1 MRNRKI
7 RTQIIYYF
15 SLAMII
21 TIVLQITLYT
31 ILRIRSNSIISTIFE
46 SIAQNIVEQIE
57 DLNTDVAEI
66 SSRLSTHPNIQ
77 NSLYKFSHQEIIQQI
92 TGTQELLDD
101 YRERNKNIV
110 YLGVI
115 NKGELWISSE
125 SKPLYDNVREM
136 IKTLEDNPRTSKPI
150 YPASIIRNGKVYFG
164 CVTPIF
170 PVDIK
175 YYSPVHPKNYIVCLY
190 EIYPSSY
197 SLHDFID
204 DSMISLQITDA
215 SNRILLSPD
224 IENHGKT
231 IYEENSEP
239 NIFSRTI
246 EIPSVKWKATI
257 SSPINDAKDFFDIS
271 LSFVIF
277 MLIINILFLIIMLK
291 LFNGIIIHR
300 IAIISNEVKKIPSNS
315 LDYRLLYPYKDEF
328 SEMTDIIN
336 HTLDK
341 INSLNSE
348 KRNTMKK
355 MHRAELL
362 QRETQLVY
370 LNGQVSP
377 HFLYNSMAHIHAL
390 ALQNKSKE
398 ITELVLDL
406 SQVFRYFSNNRP
418 FTTIKQDIDC
428 TIHYFNIIN
437 SRRFTPLEIKC
448 ELESDLCD
456 IPCFKMTY
464 QPIIENILNHAYKY
478 NENGLIT
485 IRSIHDKENA
495 IIEISD
501 TGKGFSEKA
510 LKELTENLQRN
521 ASDIPINNHTG
532 LLNVDMRL
540 KLYYG
545 NNAGVKIMSGANE
558 SAVIRVIFPK
568 KVPDKEF
575 LPPNFMQG

>member
-1 MRNRKI
+1 MRVRKI
-7 RTQIIYYF
+7 RTQIIYYI
-15 SLAMII
+15 SLVMII

-31 ILRIRSNSIISTIFE
+31 ILRIRSNSIISSLFE
-46 SIAQNIVEQIE
+46 SIAQNVVEQIE
-57 DLNTDVAEI
+57 GLNTDVAEL

-92 TGTQELLDD
+92 SETQELLND

-125 SKPLYDNVREM
+125 SEPLYDNVREM

-164 CVTPIF
+164 CITPIF
-170 PVDIK
+170 PIDIK

-190 EIYPSSY
+190 EMHTINY
-197 SLHDFID
+197 SLYEFID
-204 DSMISLQITDA
+204 NSMISLQITDA

-231 IYEENSEP
+231 IYEENPES
-239 NIFSRTI
+239 NIFSMTI
-246 EIPSVKWKATI
+246 EIPSAKWNVTI
-257 SSPINDAKDFFDIS
+257 SSPTNDAKSFFDIS
-271 LSFVIF
+271 LLFIVF
-277 MLIINILFLIIMLK
+277 MIIINILILIIMLK
-291 LFNGIIIHR
+291 LLNGIIIHR
-300 IAIISNEVKKIPSNS
+300 IAIISNEVKKIPSNG
-315 LDYRLLYPYKDEF
+315 LDYKVLYPYKDEF
-328 SEMTDIIN
+328 SEVADIIN

-348 KRNTMKK
+348 KHNVMKK
-355 MHRAELL
+355 MYRAELL
-362 QRETQLVY
+362 QRETQLIY
-370 LNGQVSP
+370 LSGQVSP
-377 HFLYNSMAHIHAL
+377 HFLYNSMAHIHGL

-428 TIHYFNIIN
+428 TIQYFNIIN
-437 SRRFTPLEIKC
+437 ARRFTPLEIKC

-464 QPIIENILNHAYKY
+464 QPIIENILKHAYKY
-478 NENGLIT
+478 NENGLVT
-485 IRSIHDKENA
+485 IRSIHDEKNA

-501 TGKGFSEKA
+501 TGKGFSEKT
-510 LKELTENLQRN
+510 LKELTENIQHN
-521 ASDIPINNHTG
+521 VSDIPISDHIG

-545 NNAGVKIMSGANE
+545 NNAGVKIISGANE
-558 SAVIRVIFPK
+558 PAVIRVIFPK

-575 LPPNFMQG
+575 LPPNFKQG